1 MNNTPHP
8 REIHGIKGLSERRR
22 LPRLGKIRLGIKKTN
37 SGGAEYPTEVD
48 YFVCPPEVQAVYG
61 PQPKSLRI
69 MIPLEDINQV
79 FPQAYKWY
87 GLGSGLKCKGDG
99 QVALRRWTDVEPGLQ
114 AKIDNGHP
122 KGSDAHDPNDL
133 VEIPCPCPRLKSGEC
148 APKGHFMVLLPEVS
162 LSGIYQIDT
171 GSANNLVEIN
181 SAIDFLRSLLGRIA
195 MIPLTLRREP
205 VEITYQGKRRVHYLL
220 KLTWEGNLHA
230 AQQIRNATDTITL
243 PALALPIPS
252 DEGNGLSNE
261 SITEVAPTPPP
272 LPTISAPAPTS
283 PPPPLAATPVP
294 APPVIPQSTA
304 AAEPPTSPAPSTPET
319 STPATPPN
327 TPPAAQ
333 AEPTSTA
340 PVAKAPKPAAAEEPK
355 PPKPSSPPSQCNGCG
370 ATVTANVA
378 DYSQR
383 YFKETICLNCQK
395 QRFGKVTAGKK

>member
-1 MNNTPHP
+1 MNSTPHP

-22 LPRLGKIRLGIKKTN
+22 LPRLGKIRLGIKKTG
-37 SGGAEYPTEVD
+37 SGGTEYPTEVD

-230 AQQIRNATDTITL
+230 AQQIRNAAGTITL

-252 DEGNGLSNE
+252 DEGTGLSGE
-261 SITEVAPTPPP
+261 IIADVAPPSP
-272 LPTISAPAPTS
+272 LPTVSAPAPTS
-283 PPPPLAATPVP
+283 PPPPPAAAPVP
-294 APPVIPQSTA
+294 APPVTPQSTH
-304 AAEPPTSPAPSTPET
+304 AAETPASPAPM
-319 STPATPPN
+319 TPPN
-327 TPPAAQ
+327 APPAAQ
-333 AEPTSTA
+333 ADPTPTA
-340 PVAKAPKPAAAEEPK
+340 PIANVPKTAAAEEPK
-355 PPKPSSPPSQCNGCG
+355 LPKPSSPLLHCGCE

-383 YFKETICLNCQK
+383 YFNEVICLNCQK
-395 QRFGKVTAGKK
+395 KRFGKVSGSKK

>member
-1 MNNTPHP
+1 MTSTPHP
-8 REIHGIKGLSERRR
+8 HEFRGIKGLSERRR
-22 LPRLGKIRLGIKKTN
+22 LPRLGKIRLGIKKTS

-48 YFVCPPEVQAVYG
+48 YFVCPPEIQRVYG
-61 PQPKSLRI
+61 AQPKSLRI
-69 MIPLEDINQV
+69 MIPLEDSNQV

-87 GLGSGLKCKGDG
+87 GSGSGLKCKGDG
-99 QVALRRWTDVEPGLQ
+99 QVALRRWADIEPGLQ
-114 AKIDNGHP
+114 AKISG
-122 KGSDAHDPNDL
+122 AHDPNDL
-133 VEIPCPCPRLKSGEC
+133 MEIPCPCPRLKSGEC
-148 APKGHFMVLLPEVS
+148 RVKGHLMVLLPDVS

-171 GSANNLVEIN
+171 GSANNLIEIN

-220 KLTWEGNLHA
+220 KLTWEGDLHA
-230 AQQIRNATDTITL
+230 AQQIRDAAATTSL

-252 DEGNGLSNE
+252 DEGVGLNGKLIADIAPPSPLPTV
-261 SITEVAPTPPP
+261 SVSAPTVPPPPPAVAPVPTPPV
-272 LPTISAPAPTS
+272 T
-283 PPPPLAATPVP
+283 
-294 APPVIPQSTA
+294 PQSTA
-304 AAEPPTSPAPSTPET
+304 TAEPPASPAPSDLNT

-333 AEPTSTA
+333 AEPTPTA